1 MPAALGPSPQLLSR
15 TFAGSA
21 AVSGLVSRS
30 RRIAHRSAVHMH
42 GRVGMC
48 TQPPE
53 SLPSTNPRRDPLL
66 GCAGR
71 LELRGGAARRSCG
84 ACAVSRARSVHVWTF
99 VDVIMAMWADMLELG
114 ERRRHVAAS
123 APPASWVVGVTAFA
137 SRSSVVMSVVVVCP
151 SFSL

>member
-99 VDVIMAMWADMLELG
+99 VDVIMAMWADVFSSG
-114 ERRRHVAAS
+114 YRFAHAAS
-123 APPASWVVGVTAFA
+123 LVPFTPRVSWVSVFV
-137 SRSSVVMSVVVVCP
+137 SESSLDMCLVFVY
-151 SFSL
+151 L